1 MAVEAEGVPE
11 SLLAVEDLKKHFPIR
26 SGLFSLL
33 KGFIRALDGVT
44 FELEHGKTLGIVG
57 ESGSGKSTL
66 ARTIARL
73 IDPTGGSVVLLGQSM
88 TELRG
93 KKLRKSRVNFQMVF
107 QDPISSLNPRKLAID
122 IIGEPLKVH
131 FKLHGEAL
139 TREVAD
145 LMAKV
150 GLERPQLYRYPH
162 EFSGGQKQRLGV
174 ARAVALHPKLLILDE
189 PTSNLD
195 VSVQAQILRLLAALQ
210 KEFDLTY
217 LFISHD
223 MAVVYHMCDLII
235 VMYAGKVVER
245 AETRSL
251 YTNPLHP
258 YTRAL
263 LDIAEAEGK
272 DLTVTLAGEPPS
284 LRSLPS
290 GCRFHPRC
298 PYKVDACDKV
308 EPELVQME
316 PGHYV
321 ACHVFGPP
329 NPASVPEVPHGDR

>member
-1 MAVEAEGVPE
+1 VAVDAEVAAE
-11 SLLAVEDLKKHFPIR
+11 SLLAVEELKKHFPIR

-33 KGFIRALDGVT
+33 KGYIRALDGVT

-73 IDPTGGSVVLLGQSM
+73 IDPTGGTVVLIGQPL

-93 KKLRKSRVNFQMVF
+93 KKLRKARKNFQMVF

-122 IIGEPLKVH
+122 IIGEPLKIH
-131 FKLHGEAL
+131 FKLHGEEL
-139 TREVAD
+139 TKSVAD

-150 GLERPQLYRYPH
+150 GLEKPQLYRYPH
-162 EFSGGQKQRLGV
+162 EFSGGQKQRLGI

-195 VSVQAQILRLLAALQ
+195 VSVQAQILRLLASLQ
-210 KEFDLTY
+210 KEFDLTL

-223 MAVVYHMCDLII
+223 MAVVYHMCDLVM

-245 AETRSL
+245 AETQSL

-298 PYKVDACDKV
+298 PFKVDVCDKV
-308 EPELVQME
+308 EPELLEAE
-316 PGHYV
+316 PGHFV
-321 ACHVFGPP
+321 ACHVFGVPSAE
-329 NPASVPEVPHGDR
+329 ASPEGGKADG

>member
-1 MAVEAEGVPE
+1 MTAEGAEVPE
-11 SLLAVEDLKKHFPIR
+11 SLLVVEELKKHFPIR
-26 SGLFSLL
+26 SGLLSRL

-66 ARTIARL
+66 ARTIVRL
-73 IDPTGGSVVLLGQSM
+73 IDPTSGSVVLIGQPL

-93 KKLRKSRVNFQMVF
+93 KKLRKARVNFQMVF

-122 IIGEPLKVH
+122 IIGEPLKVQ
-131 FKLHGEAL
+131 FKLHGEEL

-150 GLERPQLYRYPH
+150 GLEKPQLYRYPH
-162 EFSGGQKQRLGV
+162 EFSGGQKQRLGI

-223 MAVVYHMCDLII
+223 MAVVYHMCDLVM

-263 LDIAEAEGK
+263 LEIAEAEGK

-284 LRSLPS
+284 LRSLPP

-298 PYKVDACDKV
+298 PYKVDVCDKL
-308 EPELVQME
+308 EPELLEVE
-316 PGHYV
+316 PGHFV
-321 ACHVFGPP
+321 ACHVFGVAPAPP
-329 NPASVPEVPHGDR
+329 ATEVHDDSP

>member
-1 MAVEAEGVPE
+1 MAAKTVEIPE
-11 SLLAVEDLKKHFPIR
+11 SLLAVEELKKHFPIR

-33 KGFIRALDGVT
+33 KGYISALDGVT

-73 IDPTGGSVVLLGQSM
+73 IDPTGGSVVLIGQPL

-93 KKLRKSRVNFQMVF
+93 KKLRKARKDFQMVF

-131 FKLHGEAL
+131 FKVHGEEL
-139 TREVAD
+139 TEKVAD

-150 GLERPQLYRYPH
+150 GLEKPQLYRYPH
-162 EFSGGQKQRLGV
+162 EFSGGQKQRLGI

-210 KEFDLTY
+210 EEFDLTY

-223 MAVVYHMCDLII
+223 MAVVYHMCDLIM

-245 AETRSL
+245 AETKSL
-251 YTNPLHP
+251 YSNPLHP

-263 LDIAEAEGK
+263 LDIAEAEGM
-272 DLTVTLAGEPPS
+272 DLKATLAGEPPS

-308 EPELVQME
+308 EPELVEME

-329 NPASVPEVPHGDR
+329 GAATAAEVTHGDS

>member
-1 MAVEAEGVPE
+1 MAVETVPAAG
-11 SLLAVEDLKKHFPIR
+11 SLLEVEELKKHFPIR
-26 SGLFSLL
+26 SGLLSLL
-33 KGFIRALDGVT
+33 KGYIRALDGVT

-73 IDPTGGSVVLLGQSM
+73 IDPTGGSVVLLGQPM

-93 KKLRKSRVNFQMVF
+93 KKLRKFRVNFQMVF

-122 IIGEPLKVH
+122 IIGEPLKIH
-131 FKLHGEAL
+131 FKLHGEEL
-139 TREVAD
+139 TREVVG
-145 LMAKV
+145 LMSKV
-150 GLERPQLYRYPH
+150 GLEKPQLYRYPH

-174 ARAVALHPKLLILDE
+174 ARALAVHPKLLILDE

-195 VSVQAQILRLLAALQ
+195 VSVQAQILRLLATLQ

-217 LFISHD
+217 MFISHD
-223 MAVVYHMCDLII
+223 MAVVYHMCDLVM

-245 AETRSL
+245 AETQSL

-298 PYKVDACDKV
+298 PFKVDVCDKV
-308 EPELVQME
+308 EPELLEAE
-316 PGHYV
+316 PGHFV
-321 ACHVFGPP
+321 ACHVFGVPP
-329 NPASVPEVPHGDR
+329 AEASPEGGKADG